1 MRMKK
6 GLGEQEWGNL
16 RLNDLK
22 SLGLFL
28 HTLRDDDT
36 AFALRV
42 LRPPGWPETA
52 RAKAPRRALKAK
64 APRLDAD
71 GRGAQGKGVSSCVT
85 G

>member
-6 GLGEQEWGNL
+6 GLGEQERGNL
-16 RLNDLK
+16 RLNNLK

-42 LRPPGWPETA
+42 LRPGWPEAA
-52 RAKAPRRALKAK
+52 RAKAPRRALRAK
-64 APRLDAD
+64 APRPDAD
-71 GRGAQGKGVSSCVT
+71 GRGAQGNGVSSCVT

>member
-28 HTLRDDDT
+28 HTLHGLCPSS
-36 AFALRV
+36 AEA
-42 LRPPGWPETA
+42 A
-52 RAKAPRRALKAK
+52 
-64 APRLDAD
+64 
-71 GRGAQGKGVSSCVT
+71 GVA
-85 G
+85 

>member
-1 MRMKK
+1 MQVKYTAKRWSILCGATVCINNLIRCSKTDRLMLDTMTRMKK

-36 AFALRV
+36 AFAL
-42 LRPPGWPETA
+42 
-52 RAKAPRRALKAK
+52 
-64 APRLDAD
+64 
-71 GRGAQGKGVSSCVT
+71 
-85 G
+85 

>member
-42 LRPPGWPETA
+42 LRPGWPETA
-52 RAKAPRRALKAK
+52 RAK

-71 GRGAQGKGVSSCVT
+71 GRGAQGNGVSSCVT